1 MSGIGVM
8 TTFEDVRAIALEL
21 PGVGEDSLRG
31 VHSFT
36 VRRKLFLRLL
46 ADGET
51 LVLRTDRFERDH
63 LLATAPGV
71 FYVTPQIREHP
82 WVFARLDQ
90 AAPPQLRVLIHD
102 AWRRTA
108 PRTLVDAFDART

>member
-1 MSGIGVM
+1 MGM
-8 TTFEDVRAIALEL
+8 TFQDVRAIALEL
-21 PGVGEDSLRG
+21 PGVGEAVSRG

-36 VRRKLFLRLL
+36 VRGKLFLRLL

-71 FYVTPQIREHP
+71 FSVAPRIAEHP
-82 WVFARLDQ
+82 WVFARL
-90 AAPPQLRVLIHD
+90 AAADPRQLRVLVED

-108 PRTLVDAFDART
+108 PRTLVDAFDFGA

>member
-1 MSGIGVM
+1 MRRIGVVM
-8 TTFEDVRAIALEL
+8 TFEDVRGIALEL
-21 PGVGEDSLRG
+21 PEVSEASSRG

-71 FYVTPQIREHP
+71 FSVTPRIHEHP
-82 WVFARLDQ
+82 WVFARLREAD
-90 AAPPQLRVLIHD
+90 PPQLRVLIHD

-108 PRTLVDAFDART
+108 PRTLVDAFDTGA

>member
-1 MSGIGVM
+1 VV
-8 TTFEDVRAIALEL
+8 TFQDVRAIALQL
-21 PGVGEDSLRG
+21 PGVGEASSRG
-31 VHSFT
+31 IHSFT

-63 LLATAPGV
+63 LLSTAPAV
-71 FYVTPQIREHP
+71 FHVAPRIRDHP
-82 WVFARLDQ
+82 WVFARLP
-90 AAPPQLRVLIHD
+90 AADPAQLRALVHD

-108 PRTLVDAFDART
+108 PRTLVDAFDARS